1 MKLANLS
8 TRSTRSTRPL
18 VLSTSFALLAIAA
31 AATLTACGGGDDA
44 VALPNAQGAA
54 NVVLS
59 GTAATGAPMANALV
73 TATNA
78 KGVQATVR
86 TGADGKYTL
95 AVADAAPYALSV
107 TDASGKVWYSFAPQA
122 GVANI
127 TPLTTLALLD
137 ANGQKPLADLFK
149 AWGTATSLNA
159 DAVLASARKVNA
171 NLQAL
176 MASNGLD
183 ANKFNVFAAPFAAD
197 HTGLDALLDAMRV
210 SFDCSP
216 TACSQSILGPNGGLL
231 ISWNGNIATTGIAIS
246 WAAADNAGPGSSG
259 TLVIGVGSCKA
270 PKAGTYSLVVQT
282 VAAGIAV
289 PEICIDGLPDKP
301 ASQADFCSGADIKA
315 QLPLGVS
322 IKSCTYS
329 GNVGM
334 INAQVT
340 TPFPL
345 DYSITYTFVQH

>member
-1 MKLANLS
+1 MKLA
-8 TRSTRSTRPL
+8 TRSTRPL
-18 VLSTSFALLAIAA
+18 ILSAGFSLLAIAA

-44 VALPNAQGAA
+44 VATATAPAA
-54 NVVLS
+54 VTVTLI

-78 KGVQATVR
+78 KGVQATAR
-86 TGADGKYTL
+86 TGTDGKFSIG
-95 AVADAAPYALSV
+95 VADAAPYALSV
-107 TDASGKVWYSFAPQA
+107 TDASGKVWYSFAAQA

-149 AWGTATSLNA
+149 AWASAGLSA

-176 MASNGLD
+176 MAANGLD
-183 ANKFNVFAAPFAAD
+183 ASKLNVFAAPFAAD

-210 SFDCSP
+210 SFNCSA
-216 TACSQSILGPNGGLL
+216 TACSQSILGAQGNVLV
-231 ISWNGNIATTGIAIS
+231 SWNGNIATTGITLS
-246 WAAADNAGPGSSG
+246 WAATDNTGTGSSG
-259 TLVIGVGSCKA
+259 TLVVGLGSCKA

-282 VAAGIAV
+282 VAAGIAI

-301 ASQADFCSGADIKA
+301 ASQADFCGGADINA
-315 QLPLGVS
+315 QLPAGVS

-329 GNVGM
+329 GNVGS
-334 INAQVT
+334 ITAQII
-340 TPFPL
+340 TPFPI
-345 DYSITYTFVQH
+345 DYAVTYTFVKH

>member
-1 MKLANLS
+1 MYPAQ
-8 TRSTRSTRPL
+8 RSTRSARPL
-18 VLSTSFALLAIAA
+18 ILSTSFSLLAIAA

-44 VALPNAQGAA
+44 VATAA
-54 NVVLS
+54 APAAVNVTLS

-86 TGADGKYTL
+86 TGADGKFTL
-95 AVADAAPYALSV
+95 TVADAAPYALSV
-107 TDASGKVWYSFAPQA
+107 TDAAGKVWYSFAPQA

-149 AWGTATSLNA
+149 AWGSATSLNA

-183 ANKFNVFAAPFAAD
+183 ASKLNVFAAPFAAD
-197 HTGLDALLDAMRV
+197 HTGLDAMLDAMRV
-210 SFDCSP
+210 SFNCSA
-216 TACSQSILGPNGGLL
+216 TACSQSILGAQGNVLV
-231 ISWNGNIATTGIAIS
+231 SWNGNIATTGITLS
-246 WAAADNAGPGSSG
+246 WAATDNAGSGSSG
-259 TLVIGVGSCKA
+259 TLVVGVGSCKA

-301 ASQADFCSGADIKA
+301 ASQADFCGGADINA
-315 QLPLGVS
+315 QLPAGVS

-329 GNVGM
+329 GTVGM
-334 INAQVT
+334 IAAQIAG
-340 TPFPL
+340 PFPI
-345 DYSITYTFVQH
+345 DYAVTYTFVKH